1 MNREK
6 VILLFSN
13 RKKTNKTYRPYL
25 EITQLNKD
33 HILLSDIN
41 INGSTIENFSPYQ
54 LNYTVKLKADA
65 KAIPSVEACPF
76 VKSAKVNIESSQS
89 TITKR

>member
-1 MNREK
+1 TGKLQRVTHLKGNLITLEICDSTNIK
-6 VILLFSN
+6 DESGKGDIVVFKSKEN
-13 RKKTNKTYRPYL
+13 NKTYRPYL

-54 LNYTVKLKADA
+54 LNYTVKLKA
-65 KAIPSVEACPF
+65 
-76 VKSAKVNIESSQS
+76 
-89 TITKR
+89 